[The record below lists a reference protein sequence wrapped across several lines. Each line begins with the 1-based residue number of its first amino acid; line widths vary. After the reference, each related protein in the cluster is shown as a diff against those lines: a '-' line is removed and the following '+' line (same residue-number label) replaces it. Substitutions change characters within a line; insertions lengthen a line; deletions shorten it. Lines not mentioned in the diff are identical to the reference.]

1 MKENFGFRLWFYFRV
16 GWTTYFGLLFAGI
29 NTATVTYFLA
39 IDKIPFLEFIFP
51 TFFHYVVILASMI
64 IPVLVLIGWG
74 HYRRTAAYGSEAE
87 VALESNP
94 YMYKLPL
101 GWNKEALFP
110 TLLKMTEFMIKSN
123 NQEKLDDKS
132 IEEIKELQKKID
144 FLVKGGS
151 FKKITSKEL
160 SKK

>member
-51 TFFHYVVILASMI
+51 TFFHYVAILASMI
-64 IPVLVLIGWG
+64 IPALVLIGWS

-151 FKKITSKEL
+151 LKKITSKTL
-160 SKK
+160 SKE